1 MFKLSYYDEDSKTIL
16 NSEINTDKDFVKI
29 VSKVFPGI
37 LPHKEDS
44 EYIRI
49 GKLIILLANFISIP
63 YYGKEHGFD
72 ESKCSGY
79 IDSNMKLQIYTE
91 GLLPIEMYDF
101 KYILCQLYKVNDE
114 DTISNIYRMYE
125 AEVIDDLGNGLEG
138 KLLEQTF
145 QYALLLDLDED
156 EEDKEEI

>member
-1 MFKLSYYDEDSKTIL
+1 MFKLSYYDEDSKSIL

-37 LPHKEDS
+37 LPRKEDS
-44 EYIRI
+44 EYVRI

-63 YYGKEHGFD
+63 YYGKENGFD
-72 ESKCSGY
+72 ESKCNGY
-79 IDSNMKLQIYTE
+79 IYSDMKLQIYME
-91 GLLPIEMYDF
+91 DLLPVEMYDF

-125 AEVIDDLGNGLEG
+125 AEVINDLGNGMEG
-138 KLLEQTF
+138 KLIEQAF

-156 EEDKEEI
+156 EDKEEE

>member
-1 MFKLSYYDEDSKTIL
+1 MFKLSYYDEDSKSIL

-37 LPHKEDS
+37 LPRKEDS
-44 EYIRI
+44 EYVRI

-72 ESKCSGY
+72 ESKCTGY

-91 GLLPIEMYDF
+91 GLLPIEMHDF

-114 DTISNIYRMYE
+114 DTISNIYKIYE
-125 AEVIDDLGNGLEG
+125 AEVIDDLGTGLEG
-138 KLLEQTF
+138 KLLEQAF

-156 EEDKEEI
+156 KEEI

>member
-1 MFKLSYYDEDSKTIL
+1 MFKLSYYDEDSKSIL
-16 NSEINTDKDFVKI
+16 NSEINIDKDFVKI

-44 EYIRI
+44 EYVRI

-63 YYGKEHGFD
+63 YYGKERGFD
-72 ESKCSGY
+72 ESKCNGY
-79 IDSNMKLQIYTE
+79 IYSDMKLQIYTDD
-91 GLLPIEMYDF
+91 LLPVEMYDF

-125 AEVIDDLGNGLEG
+125 AEVIDDLGNGMEG
-138 KLLEQTF
+138 KLIEQAF
-145 QYALLLDLDED
+145 QYALLLDLELDK
-156 EEDKEEI
+156 DKEEE

>member
-1 MFKLSYYDEDSKTIL
+1 MFKLSYYDEDSKSIL

-44 EYIRI
+44 EYVRI

-72 ESKCSGY
+72 ESKCNGY
-79 IDSNMKLQIYTE
+79 IYSDIKLQIYTDD
-91 GLLPIEMYDF
+91 LLPIEIYDF

-114 DTISNIYRMYE
+114 DTISNIYSMYD
-125 AEVIDDLGNGLEG
+125 AEVLDDLGTGLEG
-138 KLLEQTF
+138 KLLEQAF
-145 QYALLLDLDED
+145 QYALLLDLDE

>member
-79 IDSNMKLQIYTE
+79 INSDMKLQIYTE

-125 AEVIDDLGNGLEG
+125 AEVIDDLGTGLEG
-138 KLLEQTF
+138 KLLEQAF
-145 QYALLLDLDED
+145 QYALLLDLDEED
-156 EEDKEEI
+156 EDKEEI

>member
-16 NSEINTDKDFVKI
+16 SSEINTDKDFVKI

-72 ESKCSGY
+72 ESKCNGY
-79 IDSNMKLQIYTE
+79 IYSDMKLQIYTDE
-91 GLLPIEMYDF
+91 LLPIEMYDF

-114 DTISNIYRMYE
+114 AIISNIYRMYE
-125 AEVIDDLGNGLEG
+125 AEVIDDLDNGMEG
-138 KLLEQTF
+138 KLLEQAF
-145 QYALLLDLDED
+145 QYALLLDLDE
-156 EEDKEEI
+156 EDKEEI

>member
-1 MFKLSYYDEDSKTIL
+1 MFKLSYYDEDSKSIL

-37 LPHKEDS
+37 LPRKEDS
-44 EYIRI
+44 EYVRI
-49 GKLIILLANFISIP
+49 GKLIILLTNFISIP

-79 IDSNMKLQIYTE
+79 INSDMKLQIYTE

-114 DTISNIYRMYE
+114 NTISNIYRMYE
-125 AEVIDDLGNGLEG
+125 AEVIDDLDNGMEG
-138 KLLEQTF
+138 KLLEQAF
-145 QYALLLDLDED
+145 QYALLLDLEPDK
-156 EEDKEEI
+156 DKEEE

>member
-1 MFKLSYYDEDSKTIL
+1 MFKLSYYYEDSKSIL

-125 AEVIDDLGNGLEG
+125 AEVIDDLGTGLEG
-138 KLLEQTF
+138 KLIEQAF
-145 QYALLLDLDED
+145 QYALLLDLDEN

>member
-1 MFKLSYYDEDSKTIL
+1 MFKLSYYDEDSKSIL

-37 LPHKEDS
+37 LPRKEDS
-44 EYIRI
+44 EYVRI

-72 ESKCSGY
+72 ESKCNGY
-79 IDSNMKLQIYTE
+79 IYSDMKLQIYME
-91 GLLPIEMYDF
+91 DLLPVEMYDF

-114 DTISNIYRMYE
+114 AIISNIYRMYE
-125 AEVIDDLGNGLEG
+125 AEVIDDLGNGMEG
-138 KLLEQTF
+138 KLIEQAF
-145 QYALLLDLDED
+145 QYALLLDLDLD
-156 EEDKEEI
+156 KDKEED

>member
-37 LPHKEDS
+37 LPRKEDS
-44 EYIRI
+44 EYVRI

-79 IDSNMKLQIYTE
+79 INSDMKLQIYTE

-125 AEVIDDLGNGLEG
+125 AEVIDDLGTGLEG
-138 KLLEQTF
+138 KLLEQAF
-145 QYALLLDLDED
+145 QYALLLDLDEN

>member
-1 MFKLSYYDEDSKTIL
+1 MFKLSYYDEDSKSIL

-29 VSKVFPGI
+29 VSKVFPSI
-37 LPHKEDS
+37 LPRKEDS
-44 EYIRI
+44 EYVRI

-72 ESKCSGY
+72 ESRCNGY
-79 IDSNMKLQIYTE
+79 IYSDMKLQIYME
-91 GLLPIEMYDF
+91 DLLPVEMYDF

-125 AEVIDDLGNGLEG
+125 AEVIDDLDNGLEG
-138 KLLEQTF
+138 KLLEQAF
-145 QYALLLDLDED
+145 QYALLLDLDEN

>member
-1 MFKLSYYDEDSKTIL
+1 MFKLSYYDEDSKSIL

-37 LPHKEDS
+37 LPRKEDS
-44 EYIRI
+44 EYVRI
-49 GKLIILLANFISIP
+49 GKLVILLANFISIP

-72 ESKCSGY
+72 ESKCNGY
-79 IDSNMKLQIYTE
+79 IYSDMKLQIYTE

-114 DTISNIYRMYE
+114 DIISNIYRMYE
-125 AEVIDDLGNGLEG
+125 AEVIDDLDTGLEG
-138 KLLEQTF
+138 KLLEQAF
-145 QYALLLDLDED
+145 QYALLLDLEPDK
-156 EEDKEEI
+156 DKEEE

>member
-1 MFKLSYYDEDSKTIL
+1 MFKLSYYDEDSKSIL

-37 LPHKEDS
+37 LPRKEDS
-44 EYIRI
+44 EYVRI

-72 ESKCSGY
+72 ESKCTGY

-114 DTISNIYRMYE
+114 AIISNIYRMYE
-125 AEVIDDLGNGLEG
+125 AEVIDDLDNGMEG
-138 KLLEQTF
+138 KLLEQAF
-145 QYALLLDLDED
+145 QYALLLDLDKED
-156 EEDKEEI
+156 EDKEEI

>member
-49 GKLIILLANFISIP
+49 GKLIILLANFISVP
-63 YYGKEHGFD
+63 YYGKERGFD
-72 ESKCSGY
+72 ESKCNGY
-79 IDSNMKLQIYTE
+79 IYSDMKLQIYTDD
-91 GLLPIEMYDF
+91 LLPIEMYDF

-114 DTISNIYRMYE
+114 NVISNIYRMYE
-125 AEVIDDLGNGLEG
+125 AEVIDDLGTGLEG
-138 KLLEQTF
+138 KLLEQAF
-145 QYALLLDLDED
+145 QYALLLDLDEN

>member
-1 MFKLSYYDEDSKTIL
+1 MFKLSYYDEDSKSIL

-37 LPHKEDS
+37 FPRKEDS
-44 EYIRI
+44 EYVRI

-72 ESKCSGY
+72 ESKCNGY
-79 IDSNMKLQIYTE
+79 IYSDMKLQIYTE

-125 AEVIDDLGNGLEG
+125 AEVIDDLDNGMEG
-138 KLLEQTF
+138 KLLEQAF
-145 QYALLLDLDED
+145 QYALLLDLDEN

>member
-1 MFKLSYYDEDSKTIL
+1 MFKLSYYDEDSKSIL

-37 LPHKEDS
+37 LPRKEDS
-44 EYIRI
+44 EYVRI
-49 GKLIILLANFISIP
+49 GKLIILLANFISVP

-79 IDSNMKLQIYTE
+79 INSDMKLQIYTE

-125 AEVIDDLGNGLEG
+125 AEVIDDLGTGLEG
-138 KLLEQTF
+138 KLLEQAF
-145 QYALLLDLDED
+145 QYALLLDLDEED
-156 EEDKEEI
+156 EDKEEI

>member
-1 MFKLSYYDEDSKTIL
+1 MFKLSYYDEDSKSIL

-44 EYIRI
+44 EYVRI

-72 ESKCSGY
+72 ESKCNGY
-79 IDSNMKLQIYTE
+79 IYSDMKLQIYTDD
-91 GLLPIEMYDF
+91 LLPIEMYDF

-125 AEVIDDLGNGLEG
+125 AEVIDDLGTGLEG
-138 KLLEQTF
+138 KLLEQAF
-145 QYALLLDLDED
+145 QYALLLDLDE

>member
-1 MFKLSYYDEDSKTIL
+1 MFKLSYYDKDSKSIL

-29 VSKVFPGI
+29 VSKVFSGI

-44 EYIRI
+44 ESIRI
-49 GKLIILLANFISIP
+49 GKLIILLANFISVP

-72 ESKCSGY
+72 ESKCNGY
-79 IDSNMKLQIYTE
+79 IYSDMKLQIYTDD
-91 GLLPIEMYDF
+91 LLPIEMYDF

-114 DTISNIYRMYE
+114 AIISNIYRMYE
-125 AEVIDDLGNGLEG
+125 AEVIDNLGNGMEG
-138 KLLEQTF
+138 KLLEQAF
-145 QYALLLDLDED
+145 QYALLLDLDE

>member
-1 MFKLSYYDEDSKTIL
+1 MFKLSYYDEDSKSIL

-44 EYIRI
+44 ESTRI
-49 GKLIILLANFISIP
+49 GKLIILLANFISVP

-72 ESKCSGY
+72 ESKCNGY
-79 IDSNMKLQIYTE
+79 IYSDMKLQIYTDD
-91 GLLPIEMYDF
+91 LLPIEMYDF

-114 DTISNIYRMYE
+114 NVISNIYRMYE
-125 AEVIDDLGNGLEG
+125 AEVIDDLGNGMES
-138 KLLEQTF
+138 KLLEQAF
-145 QYALLLDLDED
+145 QYALLLDLDLD
-156 EEDKEEI
+156 KDKEEK

>member
-1 MFKLSYYDEDSKTIL
+1 MFKLNYYDEDSKSIL

-44 EYIRI
+44 EYVRI

-63 YYGKEHGFD
+63 YYGKERGFD
-72 ESKCSGY
+72 ESKCNGY
-79 IDSNMKLQIYTE
+79 IYSDMKLQIYTDD
-91 GLLPIEMYDF
+91 LLPIEMYDF

-125 AEVIDDLGNGLEG
+125 AEVIDDLDNGMEG
-138 KLLEQTF
+138 KLLEQAF
-145 QYALLLDLDED
+145 QYALLLDLDEN

>member
-1 MFKLSYYDEDSKTIL
+1 MFKLSYYDEDSKSIL

-37 LPHKEDS
+37 LPRKEDS
-44 EYIRI
+44 EYVRI

-63 YYGKEHGFD
+63 YYGKERGFD

-79 IDSNMKLQIYTE
+79 IYSDMKLQIYTDD
-91 GLLPIEMYDF
+91 LLPVEMYDF

-125 AEVIDDLGNGLEG
+125 AEVIDDLGTGLEG
-138 KLLEQTF
+138 KLLEQAF
-145 QYALLLDLDED
+145 QYALLLDLDE

>member
-1 MFKLSYYDEDSKTIL
+1 MFKLSYYDEDSKSIL

-37 LPHKEDS
+37 LPRKEDS
-44 EYIRI
+44 EYVRI

-79 IDSNMKLQIYTE
+79 IDSDMKLQIYTE

-125 AEVIDDLGNGLEG
+125 AEVIDDLGTGMEG
-138 KLLEQTF
+138 KLLEQAF
-145 QYALLLDLDED
+145 QYALLLDLDEED
-156 EEDKEEI
+156 EDKEEI

>member
-1 MFKLSYYDEDSKTIL
+1 MFKLSYYDEDSKSIL

-37 LPHKEDS
+37 LPRKEDS
-44 EYIRI
+44 EYVRI

-63 YYGKEHGFD
+63 YYEKEHGFD
-72 ESKCSGY
+72 ESKCNGY
-79 IDSNMKLQIYTE
+79 IYSDMKLQIYME
-91 GLLPIEMYDF
+91 DLLPVEIYDF

-114 DTISNIYRMYE
+114 AIISNIYRMYE
-125 AEVIDDLGNGLEG
+125 AEVIDDLGTGLEG
-138 KLLEQTF
+138 KLLEQAF
-145 QYALLLDLDED
+145 QYALLLDLDEN

>member
-1 MFKLSYYDEDSKTIL
+1 MFKLSYYDEDSKSIL

-29 VSKVFPGI
+29 VSKAFPGI

-44 EYIRI
+44 EYVRI

-63 YYGKEHGFD
+63 YYGKERGFD
-72 ESKCSGY
+72 ESKCNGY
-79 IDSNMKLQIYTE
+79 IYSDMKLQIYME
-91 GLLPIEMYDF
+91 DLLPVEMYDF

-125 AEVIDDLGNGLEG
+125 AEVIDDLGNGMEG
-138 KLLEQTF
+138 KLIEQAF
-145 QYALLLDLDED
+145 QYALLLDLDE
-156 EEDKEEI
+156 EDKEEI